1 MISIQVVPRSGVDA
15 YKLLRDKV
23 THEATTWYWVNKAKS
38 RLRHTQVKKGY
49 IEVAN
54 AEAVLIV
61 QIYPKEPKDLFYLSG
76 KFIGR
81 LIGWFDDELVAIN
94 IQFVPQ
100 EKRR

>member
-1 MISIQVVPRSGVDA
+1 MISIQVVPGQGADA

-23 THEATTWYWVNKAKS
+23 THEANTWYWVNKAKS

-54 AEAVLIV
+54 ADGVLV
-61 QIYPKEPKDLFYLSG
+61 AQIYPKEAKDLFYLSE

-81 LIGWFDDELVAIN
+81 LIGWFDDQLVAIN
-94 IQFVPQ
+94 IQFVPDG
-100 EKRR
+100 K

>member
-1 MISIQVVPRSGVDA
+1 MISIQVVPGKGVDA

-23 THEATTWYWVNKAKS
+23 THEATTWYWANKAKS

-49 IEVAN
+49 IEVAS
-54 AEAVLIV
+54 AEGILVA
-61 QIYPKEPKDLFYLSG
+61 QIYPKESKDLFYLSE

-94 IQFVPQ
+94 IQFLPGDN
-100 EKRR
+100 